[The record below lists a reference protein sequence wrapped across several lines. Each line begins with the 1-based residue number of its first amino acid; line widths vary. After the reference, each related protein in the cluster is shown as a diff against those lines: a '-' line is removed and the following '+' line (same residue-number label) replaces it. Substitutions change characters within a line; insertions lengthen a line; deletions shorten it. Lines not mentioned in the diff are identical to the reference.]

1 MPASTLA
8 KVKTVIQ
15 EVAVGLCL
23 LPLTEDAHWV
33 GDAALGVALVLTV
46 FTGVQYV
53 HDGCRATRRGG
64 SLSST

>member
-1 MPASTLA
+1 M
-8 KVKTVIQ
+8 KTVVQ

-33 GDAALGVALVLTV
+33 GDTALAIALVLTV
-46 FTGVQYV
+46 FTGIQYV
-53 HDGCRATRRGG
+53 HDGSRATRRGG